1 MFIDEKELLIKAG
14 KGGDGA
20 ALFRREIYVPRGG
33 PDGGDGGGGGDILVI
48 GKNNLHALT
57 HLSHI
62 NKIEAENGA
71 GGGHRQSTGKSGTDI
86 YIEVP
91 LGTVIYGKK
100 QNQSQTSELQDQDW
114 EIIAEITEENQVVL
128 LAKGGHGGWGNWHF
142 KSSVQQAPTRFNPG
156 LPGEK
161 KEVKFELKLIADI
174 GLIGLPNAGK
184 SFFLQAVS
192 SAHPKIADYPFT
204 TLEPQLGVATIQD
217 KGNPRQWVIAD
228 LPGLIEGASS
238 GKGLGDKF
246 LRHIERTKSLIH
258 FLDITQEP
266 AQIKTNYLTIRNE
279 LAAWKADLL
288 TKPELIALSKIDLIP
303 EEDLTSM
310 VKNIEKKLG
319 KRVYPI
325 SSLSQKGVLEL
336 LQAAENSQ
344 PKSCLL

>member
-1 MFIDEKELLIKAG
+1 MFIDEKELQVKAG

-33 PDGGDGGGGGDILVI
+33 PDGGDGGNGGDIFVI

-57 HLSHI
+57 HLGHV
-62 NKIEAENGA
+62 NKIDAENGV
-71 GGGHRQSTGKSGTDI
+71 GGGHRQSTGKSGSDT

-91 LGTVIYGKK
+91 LGTVIYCQK
-100 QNQSQTSELQDQDW
+100 QTSELQDPEW
-114 EIIAEITEENQVVL
+114 EIIGEITEEKQTIL

-161 KEVKFELKLIADI
+161 KEIKFELKLIADI

-192 SAHPKIADYPFT
+192 SAHPKIANYPFT
-204 TLEPQLGVATIQD
+204 TLEPQLGVATIKD
-217 KGNPRQWVIAD
+217 KENPRQWVIAD

-258 FLDITQEP
+258 FLDITQNP
-266 AQIKTNYLTIRNE
+266 DQIKTNYLTIRNE

-288 TKPELIALSKIDLIP
+288 TKPELIALSKIDLVP
-303 EEDLTSM
+303 AEDLPSL
-310 VKNIEKKLG
+310 VKKIEKSLG
-319 KRVYPI
+319 KKVYPI
-325 SSLSQKGVLEL
+325 SSFSQKGILEL
-336 LQAAENSQ
+336 LRAA
-344 PKSCLL
+344 